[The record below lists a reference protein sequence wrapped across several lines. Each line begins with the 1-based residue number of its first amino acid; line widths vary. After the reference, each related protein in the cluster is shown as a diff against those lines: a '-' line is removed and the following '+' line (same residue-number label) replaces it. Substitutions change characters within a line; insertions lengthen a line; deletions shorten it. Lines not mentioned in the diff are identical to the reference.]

1 LDDLEKMERFEPQFI
16 TLRIKLFAIL
26 REIVGK
32 EQITLQLLSE
42 DGETSVA
49 NLRKKI
55 LELHPEIFAKRIPF
69 AIAVNGKVVH
79 ERQVIDGFDEIALL
93 PPISGG

>member
-1 LDDLEKMERFEPQFI
+1 MGDFEKIEDFEPQFI
-16 TLRIKLFAIL
+16 TLRIRLFAVL

-32 EQITLQLLSE
+32 EQMTLQLPIE
-42 DGETSVA
+42 DVETSVA

-55 LELHPEIFAKRIPF
+55 LELHPEILAQRIPF
-69 AIAVNGKVVH
+69 AIVVNAKVVD
-79 ERQVIDGFDEIALL
+79 ERQVIDEFDEIALL